1 MTNQNPVDPMDLSQ
15 WDEDYAAAEVE
26 PNKFD
31 DVPDGKYQVKVEK
44 VEMARTQ
51 SDAPMLKW
59 QLRVLG
65 PQNRGRMLFRNN
77 VVASKENI
85 KFLKADLLTCGLELA
100 KLSDLPNRLPELLD
114 VGLEITKRTRGE
126 YSNVYFNRRIVLD
139 DPDGEYQGTAKS
151 ALSAF

>member
-1 MTNQNPVDPMDLSQ
+1 MTTQNPVDPMDLSQ
-15 WDEDYAAAEVE
+15 WDEEYAATEVE
-26 PNKFD
+26 PNRFD

-51 SDAPMLKW
+51 NDHPMLKW

-65 PQNRGRMLFRNN
+65 PQHRDRMMFHNN
-77 VVASKENI
+77 VMASKENI

-100 KLSDLPNRLPELLD
+100 KLSDLPNRLAELLD
-114 VGLEITKRTRGE
+114 VGLEVTKKTRGE
-126 YSNVYFNRRIVLD
+126 FSNVYFNKRIVLD
-139 DPDGEYQGTAKS
+139 DPDGEYQGAAKS